1 MDFQKAIEIKEKNQ
15 HLLGMESP
23 KGGTIDEIILV
34 PTNGVYANQFQINY
48 IQCLDGDLAIAPFI
62 GQDVN
67 ILVVVDKYR
76 INTESIFLFTDL
88 LNLPEEY
95 NIITD

>member
-34 PTNGVYANQFQINY
+34 PTNEMYSNQFQRNY
-48 IQCLDGDLAIAPFI
+48 IQCLDGDIAIAPFI

-76 INTESIFLFTDL
+76 INREAVFLYTDL

-95 NIITD
+95 NIITE